1 MDVGYVWLWVG
12 GGASTL
18 TNVPAVLLVVM
29 EAGSLFTVS
38 SHINHPPT
46 LGGNYT
52 GEIR

>member
-38 SHINHPPT
+38 SHNTHT
-46 LGGNYT
+46 VARNYT